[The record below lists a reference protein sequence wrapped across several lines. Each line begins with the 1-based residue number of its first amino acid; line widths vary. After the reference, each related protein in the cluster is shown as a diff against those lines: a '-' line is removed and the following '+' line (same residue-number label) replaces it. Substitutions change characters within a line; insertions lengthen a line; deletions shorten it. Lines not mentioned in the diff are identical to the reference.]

1 MGMIMTSQAQTQV
14 DKQAIA
20 IFAGGCFWC
29 EEEVYDHEPGVI
41 SAVSGFTGGHTQN
54 PTYEEVSAGGT
65 GHLESV
71 QVTFDPSKVSYEKL
85 LDLFWRNI
93 DPFDAQGQFCDK
105 GDSYHA
111 AIFYSSPEQK
121 KAAEA
126 SKKAVEAKLGK
137 PVVTKILPAG
147 TFYPAEDYHQRYAEK
162 NPIRYKF
169 YRYSCGRDKR
179 LKEVWG
185 ASEDR

>member
-1 MGMIMTSQAQTQV
+1 MTTQV
-14 DKQAIA
+14 QANQEVA

-29 EEEVYDHEPGVI
+29 EEEVFDHAPGVI
-41 SAVSGFTGGHTQN
+41 SVVSGFTGGQTKN
-54 PTYEEVSAGGT
+54 PTYPEVSAGGT

-71 QVTFDPSKVSYEKL
+71 QVTYDPSKISYVQL

-126 SKKAVEAKLGK
+126 SKAAVEQKLGK
-137 PVVTKILPAG
+137 PVVTKIIPA
-147 TFYPAEDYHQRYAEK
+147 TPFYPAEDYHQHYAEK

-185 ASEDR
+185 KSEDR